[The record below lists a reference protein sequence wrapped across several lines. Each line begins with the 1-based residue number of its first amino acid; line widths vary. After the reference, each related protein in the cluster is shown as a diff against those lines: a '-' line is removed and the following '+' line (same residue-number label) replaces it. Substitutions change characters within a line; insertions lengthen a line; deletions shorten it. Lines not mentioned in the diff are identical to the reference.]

1 MKYRTYGLYI
11 GDFSPIHNKQLELAY
26 KYMKENKLDG
36 VVFVPTRPVLKADMI
51 DVMDL
56 NTLMRQAFKNY
67 ANEVHE
73 DLQFSIDFKMMNE
86 PTMVIRSLLENLD
99 KANNEIKKHTDVNI
113 TYVPF
118 LDDYNNHER
127 TSLIRSLVK
136 EKQPIEDEYMKGD
149 YKYLYMNCICGLNIT
164 KEV

>member
-1 MKYRTYGLYI
+1 MKDREYGVYI

-36 VVFVPTRPVLKADMI
+36 VVFVPTRTVLQTDIIEA
-51 DVMDL
+51 MDL
-56 NTLMRQAFKNY
+56 NILLRQAFRDY

-73 DLQFSIDFKMMNE
+73 DLQFSIDFKMINDS
-86 PTMVIRSLLENLD
+86 TLTVRTLLEALE
-99 KANNEIKKHTDVNI
+99 KTNEEMKIHTNVNI

-127 TSLIRSLVK
+127 TTLIRSLVK
-136 EKQPIEDEYMKGD
+136 EKQPITDEYMKGD
-149 YKYLYMNCICGLNIT
+149 YKYMYMNCICNMNIT
-164 KEV
+164 KE